1 MEATELLELQP
12 VTLHGVVILHPEGPL
27 GEFVRKQYSII
38 SEKERSYSVALI
50 HSAIM
55 LELNRTKSRYKGN
68 PEIFLLDARM
78 SKVLEINA
86 IRGADIHLQI
96 RRLSTARGSF
106 LEPGP
111 FCEGVNDD
119 LKPAFMKNQP
129 YGENELVRIKDN
141 IMRFLRESMEFC
153 TMPQTVTF
161 GEFCNVLKRYVAGYT
176 TRNAVNII
184 DLRGSEL
191 AEAWPVDMF
200 HDEQILAL
208 AGEMCTVLSMKVESV
223 STYCSDACQCVQCQ
237 PGLPDPRSG
246 REDEEMDSST
256 LTESCDTDETMT
268 ETNSETSSDE
278 NSQFAISSM
287 KPKGT
292 LVVSELR
299 DSYDYLLMPPPRSKG
314 TLMKGAVERA
324 RNDKKYYTQ
333 DGTCSGS
340 WNNGEKCLNQV
351 VCSFQGALFCE
362 ECWNDK
368 TEQQLKSET
377 AMPESPLS

>member
-1 MEATELLELQP
+1 MEITELLELQP
-12 VTLHGVVILHPEGPL
+12 VTLHGVVILHPECPL

-38 SEKERSYSVALI
+38 SEEERSFSVALI

-68 PEIFLLDARM
+68 PEIFLLDAKM
-78 SKVLEINA
+78 SKVLEVNA

-111 FCEGVNDD
+111 FCESINDD

-129 YGENELVRIKDN
+129 YGEDELVKIKNN
-141 IMRFLRESMEFC
+141 IMRFLQESMEFC
-153 TMPQTVTF
+153 TMPQNVTF

-176 TRNAVNII
+176 TRNAVNIV

-200 HDEQILAL
+200 HDEQIPAL
-208 AGEMCTVLSMKVESV
+208 AGEMCTELSMKVEPV
-223 STYCSDACQCVQCQ
+223 STYCADTCQCVQCQ
-237 PGLPDPRSG
+237 PALPDSG
-246 REDEEMDSST
+246 SDCESEEMDSST

-268 ETNSETSSDE
+268 ETNSEASSDE
-278 NSQFAISSM
+278 NAQFGISSM

-292 LVVSELR
+292 LVVTELR

-314 TLMKGAVERA
+314 VLIKGAIKRA
-324 RNDKKYYTQ
+324 CCEKGYYTR
-333 DGTCSGS
+333 DGTCSGF
-340 WNNGEKCLNQV
+340 WDNGEKCLNQV
-351 VCSFQGALFCE
+351 VDGALLCE
-362 ECWNDK
+362 ECWNGK
-368 TEQQLKSET
+368 TEWQPRPET
-377 AMPESPLS
+377 APPKSSSS